1 MAYISPPQ
9 GVPMQVTDRRLG
21 VRVPLEMFL
30 TSYLKERPIR
40 GLTCDVS
47 DTGLRLQTVKTAARP
62 DAPAAGHAVVGLEF
76 ELPGTGEVIWARGE
90 ICYERGDALAP
101 GVGYGVGVRFT
112 AMPLVHARLVR
123 DYCVERRRSYL
134 ASLLERIPRARR

>member
-1 MAYISPPQ
+1 MLAT
-9 GVPMQVTDRRLG
+9 TDRRLG

-30 TSYLKERPIR
+30 TSYLHERPIR

-47 DTGLRLQTVKTAARP
+47 DTGLRLQTVKAAARP
-62 DAPAAGHAVVGLEF
+62 DAPAVVGLEF

-101 GVGYGVGVRFT
+101 GVGFGVGVRFT
-112 AMPLVHARLVR
+112 AMPICHARLVR
-123 DYCVERRRSYL
+123 DYCVERRRSHL
-134 ASLLERIPRARR
+134 AMLLERIPRARR